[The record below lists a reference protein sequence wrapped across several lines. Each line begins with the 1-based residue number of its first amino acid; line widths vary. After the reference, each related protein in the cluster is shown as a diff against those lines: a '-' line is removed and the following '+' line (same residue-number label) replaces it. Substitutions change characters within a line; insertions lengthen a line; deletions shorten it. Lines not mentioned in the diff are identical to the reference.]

1 MASRVLSSSSV
12 SDGLIPAADPPS
24 PGAGTLAELVQKL
37 AVCVS
42 ERSRVL
48 APQLDEAQAERC
60 VLRMFS

>member
-1 MASRVLSSSSV
+1 M
-12 SDGLIPAADPPS
+12 
-24 PGAGTLAELVQKL
+24 AELIQKL

-60 VLRMFS
+60 VVLRMFS